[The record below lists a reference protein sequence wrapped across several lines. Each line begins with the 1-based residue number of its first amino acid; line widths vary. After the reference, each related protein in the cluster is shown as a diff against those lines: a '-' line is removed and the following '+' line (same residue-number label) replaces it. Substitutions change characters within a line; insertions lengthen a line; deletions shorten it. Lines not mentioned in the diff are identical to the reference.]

1 MATMKGHRRKHL
13 MASRKTSGHN
23 RSLWMAYSPKMNADL
38 IILGDLEIIHWAT
51 ELETSSSVLAYRFDE
66 DVEISLNADDTDD
79 FTKLRGIWVE
89 RRDGSVALHQI
100 DAEEKLD
107 PDLKSMPIRYRLTD
121 QVVRHAQLV
130 SITFAHL
137 ALVAYQLGFWL
148 KVIAMASQVRSY
160 VLDHETE
167 LVGTQVQLKKQGT
180 IRSLLDDVDI
190 SDQAIALGVICRM
203 IIAGSVMVEVGKN
216 GFGYNTVW
224 RAL

>member
-1 MATMKGHRRKHL
+1 
-13 MASRKTSGHN
+13 
-23 RSLWMAYSPKMNADL
+23 
-38 IILGDLEIIHWAT
+38 
-51 ELETSSSVLAYRFDE
+51 
-66 DVEISLNADDTDD
+66 
-79 FTKLRGIWVE
+79 LRGIWVE

-107 PDLKSMPIRYRLTD
+107 PDLKSIPIRYRLTD
-121 QVVRHAQLV
+121 QVVRHALLV

-167 LVGTQVQLKKQGT
+167 LVGTQVQLKKEGT

-190 SDQAIALGVICRM
+190 SDQAIALGVICRL